1 MFWLKKPDLI
11 SYPSYLPHHSFFNKG
26 PCGDVDNSSLATSS
40 WTSSSGFL
48 CQQKF
53 TSRVHIVSID
63 NNSPTDDDDDDDELR
78 NQIIDAFNIFIQPL
92 VEDQVGMIGVE
103 LLDDEMRRVVNNE
116 DDGEEIVQLEIDE
129 SNSSSSSSN
138 SNTKNDEDSLKLH
151 RTTIIACSITAV
163 GLLMSILLIGLIF
176 IYKRRQKRIDHIP
189 YFSFASTRRH
199 VPFEDEIGTEEGT
212 AFADDDDNDKDLT
225 KNMIN
230 GDDLDLDSDDDGDI
244 PPPPP
249 PPAPT
254 GDSDTSSE
262 DFTDSDDD
270 VFNDEDKN
278 NSLVS
283 FEGERPSEE
292 ALFLT
297 NDAELFRL
305 NHPFIDES
313 NNDEQ
318 QKRLHVCSAA
328 TCQYCEQRRQL
339 GVINPPK
346 APAAFISV
354 TPMMMVRSPS
364 TMTGPRISRT
374 PLVDAA
380 LKRQYALGDSMDL

>member
-1 MFWLKKPDLI
+1 
-11 SYPSYLPHHSFFNKG
+11 
-26 PCGDVDNSSLATSS
+26 
-40 WTSSSGFL
+40 L
-48 CQQKF
+48 CQKKF
-53 TSRVHIVSID
+53 TSRVRIVSIG
-63 NNSPTDDDDDDDELR
+63 NNSPGNDDDDLR
-78 NQIIDAFNIFIQPL
+78 NQIIDAFNIFMQSL
-92 VEDQVGMIGVE
+92 VEDQLGVIGVE
-103 LLDDEMRRVVNNE
+103 LLDDEMRVVNKEENEE

-129 SNSSSSSSN
+129 SNSSNSN
-138 SNTKNDEDSLKLH
+138 SNTENDEDSLKVR
-151 RTTIIACSITAV
+151 RTTIIACSIIAV
-163 GLLMSILLIGLIF
+163 GFLMSILLIGLIF
-176 IYKRRQKRIDHIP
+176 IYKRRQKRIDHMP
-189 YFSFASTRRH
+189 YFSYASTRRH
-199 VPFEDEIGTEEGT
+199 VPFEDETDIDEGI
-212 AFADDDDNDKDLT
+212 AFANDDDKDLT

-230 GDDLDLDSDDDGDI
+230 DDDLDLDSDDDGDI

-249 PPAPT
+249 PAPT

-262 DFTDSDDD
+262 DFIDSDDD
-270 VFNDEDKN
+270 VFKDEDN
-278 NSLVS
+278 NNIAVS

-328 TCQYCEQRRQL
+328 TCQYCEQRRRL

-364 TMTGPRISRT
+364 TMTKPRILRT
-374 PLVDAA
+374 PLEAA
-380 LKRQYALGDSMDL
+380 ASERQYALGDVMDL

>member
-1 MFWLKKPDLI
+1 MFL
-11 SYPSYLPHHSFFNKG
+11 
-26 PCGDVDNSSLATSS
+26 
-40 WTSSSGFL
+40 
-48 CQQKF
+48 
-53 TSRVHIVSID
+53 
-63 NNSPTDDDDDDDELR
+63 
-78 NQIIDAFNIFIQPL
+78 QPL
-92 VEDQVGMIGVE
+92 VEDQVGMIGAE
-103 LLDDEMRRVVNNE
+103 LLDDEMRVVNNE

-129 SNSSSSSSN
+129 SDSSTSSSN

-212 AFADDDDNDKDLT
+212 AFADDDDSDKDLT

-230 GDDLDLDSDDDGDI
+230 GNDLDLDSDDDGDI

-270 VFNDEDKN
+270 VFNDEDEN

-364 TMTGPRISRT
+364 TMTEPRILRT

>member
-1 MFWLKKPDLI
+1 
-11 SYPSYLPHHSFFNKG
+11 
-26 PCGDVDNSSLATSS
+26 
-40 WTSSSGFL
+40 L
-48 CQQKF
+48 CQQNF
-53 TSRVHIVSID
+53 TSRVRIVSIG
-63 NNSPTDDDDDDDELR
+63 NNSPADDDDDVR
-78 NQIIDAFNIFIQPL
+78 NQIIDAFNIFIQSL
-92 VEDQVGMIGVE
+92 VEDQLGIIGVE
-103 LLDDEMRRVVNNE
+103 LLDDEMRVFNKKENE
-116 DDGEEIVQLEIDE
+116 EEIVQLEIDE
-129 SNSSSSSSN
+129 SNSSSN
-138 SNTKNDEDSLKLH
+138 SNNNTENNENALQLR
-151 RTTIIACSITAV
+151 RTTIIACSIIAV

-176 IYKRRQKRIDHIP
+176 IYKRRQKRIDHVP
-189 YFSFASTRRH
+189 YFSYASTPRH
-199 VPFEDEIGTEEGT
+199 VPFEDEIGVEEGI
-212 AFADDDDNDKDLT
+212 AFANDNDKDLT

-230 GDDLDLDSDDDGDI
+230 DDDLDLDSDDDGDI

-249 PPAPT
+249 PTPT

-262 DFTDSDDD
+262 DFIDSDDD
-270 VFNDEDKN
+270 VFNDEDN
-278 NSLVS
+278 NNIVVS

-305 NHPFIDES
+305 NHPFIDDS

-328 TCQYCEQRRQL
+328 TCQYCEQRRRL

-364 TMTGPRISRT
+364 TMTKPRILRT
-374 PLVDAA
+374 PLEAA
-380 LKRQYALGDSMDL
+380 ASERQYALGDVMDL